1 MSGRSVAA
9 AAGPDGGGGRGSRAA
24 DRGAGSAATAGGAGG
39 GEAWWVEAGLR
50 VFFWAARSLPWAL
63 RWSRGAWVWAAWAAA
78 AEMRR
83 AVRANLRRV
92 LPEGAS
98 EAEVDRVGR
107 GVVASFYAFVCEVAA
122 NHRRSLPELIARI
135 ERVEGGEA
143 FLAERQ
149 RRRGAVLVTAHF
161 GNFEVGLAA
170 MREIE
175 PRVHV
180 VFQRDRMG
188 RFERLRRELHQ
199 RLGIVETP
207 IDDGMAS
214 WLALRD
220 ALQADGVV
228 MLQGDRTM
236 PGQRGLAVEIL
247 GPGRGHVELP
257 IGPAKLAAMTGAP
270 LVPVF
275 AIRRRGGKV
284 EVRLGRVIEV
294 ARGGE
299 EAATRAVGLAIGEMI
314 RECPRQWHVLQRA
327 FVEDGAAAGS
337 GVEGERRSAAGQ
349 GVGAG

>member
-24 DRGAGSAATAGGAGG
+24 DRGAGSAAT

-275 AIRRRGGKV
+275 AVRVGGGRV
-284 EVRLGRVIEV
+284 RVRLDEAIEV
-294 ARGGE
+294 PDASAVEPALREVGRRI
-299 EAATRAVGLAIGEMI
+299 EAMVAAHPE
-314 RECPRQWHVLQRA
+314 QWHVLQRA
-327 FVEDGAAAGS
+327 FVEDRAGDEAGVPAAG
-337 GVEGERRSAAGQ
+337 
-349 GVGAG
+349 GVG